1 MQPEH
6 QTGLELPIPDKD
18 SAQHSQRV
26 FEHIRELIESSGGSI
41 SFAEFMQE
49 ALYAP
54 GLGYYSA
61 GARKFGAGGD
71 FVTAPEIS
79 PVFGYVLARQCAA
92 VLGQLDGGQVL
103 EPGAGSGALA
113 VSLLRKL
120 EQLNALPDRYLILEV
135 SADLQQRQQ
144 QRLWEEVPHL
154 ADRVTWL
161 AELPQGFN
169 GVIVANEVADA
180 LPFERVVKR
189 QGALQQFRVGVE
201 DGKFVWR
208 LAAAPEL
215 LQQSIRSIETHLDEP
230 LADGYET
237 EISPAVSHWIAD
249 LSAAIDAG
257 FIFLFDY
264 GVTRREY
271 YAPDRYQGWL
281 RCHFRHRV
289 HGDPL
294 ILPGIQDLTTWVD
307 FSAVAQAAQ
316 ASGLDVAG
324 FVTQAHFMLH
334 GGLDEELTDF
344 TAMPTAQQLELS
356 RQVKLLTLPGEM
368 GESFKC
374 IGLSRGDINLPP
386 AFRMSDRTHRL

>member
-6 QTGLELPIPDKD
+6 GTGIELPLPDAD
-18 SAQHSQRV
+18 SAQHSRRV
-26 FEHIRELIESSGGSI
+26 AEHIRSHIETAGGSI
-41 SFAEFMQE
+41 SFVEFMQE

-61 GARKFGAGGD
+61 GAKKFGAGGD

-79 PVFGYVLARQCAA
+79 PLFGNVLARQCAG
-92 VLGQLDGGQVL
+92 VLQQLPGSQLL

-113 VSLLRKL
+113 VSLLSKL
-120 EQLNALPDRYLILEV
+120 DELNALPDKYLILEV

-144 QRLWEEVPHL
+144 QLFHQEIPHL

-161 AELPQGFN
+161 AELPRNFT

-189 QGALQQFRVGVE
+189 QGVLQQFRVGVE
-201 DGKFVWR
+201 DEEFVWR
-208 LAAAPEL
+208 FAAAPEL
-215 LQQSIRSIETHLDEP
+215 LQQAINNIETQLGEP
-230 LADGYET
+230 LADEYET
-237 EISPAVSHWIAD
+237 EYSPAVPNWIGE
-249 LSAAIDAG
+249 LSTSLNAG
-257 FIFLFDY
+257 LIFLFDY

-271 YAPDRYQGWL
+271 YAPDRCQGWL
-281 RCHFRHRV
+281 RCHFRHRA
-289 HGDPL
+289 HNDPL
-294 ILPGIQDLTTWVD
+294 ILPGIQDLTAWVD
-307 FSAVAQAAQ
+307 FSSVAQAAR
-316 ASGLDVAG
+316 AAGLEVAG

-344 TAMPTAQQLELS
+344 TSLPVVQQLELS

-374 IGLSRGDINLPP
+374 IGLSRGDINVPG
-386 AFRMSDRTHRL
+386 AFQMSDRTHML

>member
-6 QTGLELPIPDKD
+6 HPGLELPIADKD
-18 SAQHSQRV
+18 SAHHSQRV
-26 FEHIRELIESSGGSI
+26 FEHIRALIESSGGSI

-61 GARKFGAGGD
+61 GAKKFGADGD

-79 PVFGYVLARQCAA
+79 PLFGYVLARQCAA

-135 SADLQQRQQ
+135 SADLQRRQQ
-144 QRLWEEVPHL
+144 QRLREEVPHL
-154 ADRVTWL
+154 ADRVIWL
-161 AELPQGFN
+161 AQLPQGFS

-189 QGALQQFRVGVE
+189 QGVLQQYRVAVE
-201 DGKFVWR
+201 DEKFVWR
-208 LAAAPEL
+208 FAAAPEL
-215 LQQSIRSIETHLDEP
+215 LRQAISSIETHLDEP

-237 EISPAVSHWIAD
+237 EISPAVSNWITD

-271 YAPDRYQGWL
+271 YAPDRYRGWL

-316 ASGLDVAG
+316 ASGLEVAG